1 MLKNKLWP
9 LLVLAACAPKEPKLL
24 VADHWLEAR
33 KSFTSSRLPAAG
45 GGNVSCRSD
54 LFSVEEVK
62 REALHYESQLNTG
75 PKISGRWRHLDLRTL
90 PVPQAKFLKA
100 MGEEIGDL
108 NNPNAVDY
116 SQCRDAVCVVNAV
129 YRSTDGLEGWA
140 SYLWYL
146 KMGYFLSLKNK
157 VYEQKSSAAG
167 FYNGKTYPLSDY
179 LFTRDELYA
188 FWRMSHALTTPF
200 KTLPIMKEIQR
211 IPKKSEIEGMGAGV
225 CGLAWS
231 SGYILVNDGCLSF
244 WGDQDKGFIYEG
256 VTHEIAHQIDYKLGR
271 ENGGSYY
278 SQIGRWKAD
287 GQWSLKEFYDEANRR
302 TVNEWSTTLTNEQ
315 FVRSYARTSPA
326 EHFADTAAYY
336 RYSGETT
343 KKKVPA
349 VIYRHLKEVAFDQLE
364 YDTPGLFDQFQTD
377 VGTLLAPELFRTAL
391 ECDQKPVASNST
403 KPLAE
408 TLFPFSVDIKSRR
421 CLREGLDR
429 ILDQAVVEAK
439 LNHVDGCAQLRTS
452 AQILAFKSKLEPA
465 FSRQVVQHIKVA
477 RENQLYY
484 QRLTEF
490 YDSLSKQTE
499 PLKIVTGCY
508 GQVDEKQCYD
518 EQILAYV
525 ERIVPRDLVNAENL
539 RRDLQKMYLDAN
551 GFDATRAL
559 SQKLHQDFLFSQSA
573 LLDASAKE
581 LWRTCA
587 SRPIDNRE
595 APVPGPFSVGEGWM
609 VSSQFNC
616 LSLEIPS
623 EVKRAIS
630 AMSFEAMG
638 VSDGSESRLL
648 FDLALPL
655 YVKEIQRF
663 FDLEK
668 ADEVREL
675 QSFVRAHRASAIGRL
690 TATFD
695 WVEGLG
701 QAMSR
706 SCQRE
711 VAKDLPRSYRFHDP
725 ERIFV
730 SHTDEICGEVL
741 KSSAFQEWLKTQRE
755 LVEVDVVKT
764 YISVYE
770 QVARDRAQAC
780 LARFPNSNI
789 VLRLMNKKKREACYL
804 ERWNQV
810 EDQAWREASAK
821 YQSTF
826 QFNRQSL
833 LRQVEDQARVLKLE
847 IQESV
852 LGSTSTSTGPAP
864 VEDRSSGTPRR
875 PSTGE
880 RVDDTLEAARRGV
893 GSFLSRMGELIQD
906 GAETVREALDP

>member
-9 LLVLAACAPKEPKLL
+9 LLLVAACAPKESKFL
-24 VADHWLEAR
+24 VTDHWHEAR
-33 KSFTSSRLPAAG
+33 KSFSSSRLPATG
-45 GGNVSCRSD
+45 GGNVSCRSE

-75 PKISGRWRHLDLRTL
+75 PKISGRWKHLDLRTL
-90 PVPQAKFLKA
+90 PVPQAKFLRA

-108 NNPNAVDY
+108 RNPNGIDY
-116 SQCRDAVCVVNAV
+116 SQCRDAVCVVNSI
-129 YRSTDGLEGWA
+129 YKSSDGLEGWT
-140 SYLWYL
+140 SYLWYM
-146 KMGYFLSLKNK
+146 KMGYFLSMKNK
-157 VYEQKSSAAG
+157 VYDQKSPTAG
-167 FYNGKTYPLSDY
+167 IYNGKSYPLSDY

-211 IPKKSEIEGMGAGV
+211 VPKTSEIEGMGRGV

-231 SGYILVNDGCLSF
+231 NGYIILNDGCLSF

-278 SQIGRWKAD
+278 SQVGRWKAE
-287 GQWSLKEFYDEANRR
+287 GQWTLKEYFDEANRR
-302 TVNEWSTTLTNEQ
+302 TVNEWSTTLTDNQ

-349 VIYRHLKEVAFDQLE
+349 LIYTHLKEVAFDQLE
-364 YDTPGLFDQFQTD
+364 YDTPGLFDQFEKD

-391 ECDQKPVASNST
+391 ECDQKPIASNTT

-408 TLFPFSVDIKSRR
+408 SLFPFSVDIKSRR

-429 ILDQAVVEAK
+429 ILNQAVIEAK

-452 AQILAFKSKLEPA
+452 AQVLAFKSKLEPT
-465 FSRQVVQHIKVA
+465 FSRQVVEHIKVA

-484 QRLTEF
+484 QRLSEF
-490 YDSLSKQTE
+490 YDALSKQTE
-499 PLKIVTGCY
+499 PLKIVTSCY

-518 EQILAYV
+518 EQIQAYV
-525 ERIVPRDLVNAENL
+525 DRIVPNDLVNAENL
-539 RRDLQKMYLDAN
+539 RRDLQKMFLEAN
-551 GFDATRAL
+551 GFEATRAL

-573 LLDASAKE
+573 LIDASARE

-587 SRPIDNRE
+587 SRAIDNRE
-595 APVPGPFSVGEGWM
+595 APIPGPFSVGEGWM

-638 VSDGSESRLL
+638 VSDASESRLL

-668 ADEVREL
+668 ATEARSIQTFLRE
-675 QSFVRAHRASAIGRL
+675 HRTSAIGRL
-690 TATFD
+690 TASFE
-695 WVEGLG
+695 WIEGLG
-701 QAMSR
+701 QVMNR

-711 VAKDLPRSYRFHDP
+711 VEKDLPRNYRFHDP
-725 ERIFV
+725 AQVFQA
-730 SHTDEICGEVL
+730 HTDEICREVL
-741 KSSAFQEWLKTQRE
+741 RSPAFQEWLKSQRE
-755 LVEVDVVKT
+755 MVEIDVVKT
-764 YISVYE
+764 YLKAYE
-770 QVARDRAQAC
+770 QVARDRAEAC
-780 LARFPNSNI
+780 LDRFPNSNI
-789 VLRLMNKKKREACYL
+789 VLRLLNKKKREACYL
-804 ERWNQV
+804 ERWSQV
-810 EDQAWREASAK
+810 EDQAWREATEK
-821 YQSTF
+821 YQSIF

-864 VEDRSSGTPRR
+864 VEDRGNGTPTR

-893 GSFLSRMGELIQD
+893 GSFLSRMGELIQE
-906 GAETVREALDP
+906 GSETLREALDP